1 MAVVVGTDSY
11 ATEAELLA
19 YATARGITISGDQ
32 TQLLIRA
39 MDFLENQ
46 RFIGYKAA
54 SDQALQWP
62 RTGVMIDGWDIDSTV
77 TPNKVKVAQM
87 EVALSMDADSDPMA
101 VTDPDVK
108 SQTVGTISITYQ
120 DKSQTKRPKIDTAL
134 NGLVESGIK
143 VVIL

>member
-39 MDFLENQ
+39 MDYLENQ

-62 RTGVMIDGWDIDSTV
+62 RTGAVIDGWDIDSTV

-87 EVALSMDADSDPMA
+87 EVALAMDADSDPMA
-101 VTDPDVK
+101 VTDPDIK
-108 SQTVGTISITYQ
+108 TQSVGTISITYQ
-120 DKSQTKRPKIDTAL
+120 DNSSTKRPKIDVAL
-134 NGLVESGIK
+134 SGLVESGIK
-143 VVIL
+143 VIIL

>member
-101 VTDPDVK
+101 VTDPDIK
-108 SQTVGTISITYQ
+108 TQSVGTISITYQ
-120 DKSQTKRPKIDTAL
+120 DNSSTKRPKIDDAL
-134 NGLVESGIK
+134 SGLVESGIK

>member
-39 MDFLENQ
+39 MDYLENQ

-54 SDQALQWP
+54 RDQALQWP
-62 RTGVMIDGWDIDSTV
+62 RIGVIIDGWDIDSIV
-77 TPNKVKVAQM
+77 TPTKVKVAQM
-87 EVALSMDADSDPMA
+87 EVALAMDADSDPMA
-101 VTDPDVK
+101 VTDPDIK
-108 SQTVGTISITYQ
+108 TQSVGTISITYQ
-120 DKSQTKRPKIDTAL
+120 DNSSTKRPKIDVAL
-134 NGLVESGIK
+134 SGLVESGIK
-143 VVIL
+143 VIIL

>member
-1 MAVVVGTDSY
+1 MTVTVGTDSY

-39 MDFLENQ
+39 MDYLENQ

-62 RTGVMIDGWDIDSTV
+62 RTGVVIDGWDIDSTV

-101 VTDPDVK
+101 VTDPDIK
-108 SQTVGTISITYQ
+108 TQSVGTISITYQ
-120 DKSQTKRPKIDTAL
+120 DNSSTKRPKIDVAL
-134 NGLVESGIK
+134 SGLVESGIK

>member
-1 MAVVVGTDSY
+1 MTVTVGTDSY

-39 MDFLENQ
+39 MDYLENQ

-62 RTGVMIDGWDIDSTV
+62 RTGVVIDGWDIDSTV

-101 VTDPDVK
+101 VTDPDIK
-108 SQTVGTISITYQ
+108 TQSVGTISITYM
-120 DKSQTKRPKIDTAL
+120 DNSSTKRPKIDTAL
-134 NGLVESGIK
+134 SGLIESGIK

>member
-101 VTDPDVK
+101 VTDPDIK
-108 SQTVGTISITYQ
+108 TQSVGTISITYM
-120 DKSQTKRPKIDTAL
+120 DNSSTKRPKIDTAL
-134 NGLVESGIK
+134 SGLIESGIK

>member
-39 MDFLENQ
+39 MDYLENQ

-62 RTGVMIDGWDIDSTV
+62 RTGVVIDGWDIDSTV

-87 EVALSMDADSDPMA
+87 EVALAMDADSDPMA
-101 VTDPDVK
+101 VTDPDIK
-108 SQTVGTISITYQ
+108 TQSVGTISITYQ
-120 DKSQTKRPKIDTAL
+120 DNSSTKRPKIDVAL
-134 NGLVESGIK
+134 SGLIESGIK

>member
-1 MAVVVGTDSY
+1 MTVTVGTDSY

-39 MDFLENQ
+39 MDYLENQ

-120 DKSQTKRPKIDTAL
+120 DKSSTKRPKIDTAL
-134 NGLVESGIK
+134 SGLVESGIK

>member
-39 MDFLENQ
+39 MDYLENQ

-62 RTGVMIDGWDIDSTV
+62 RTGVVIDGWDIDSTV

-101 VTDPDVK
+101 VTDPDIK
-108 SQTVGTISITYQ
+108 TQSVGTISITYQ
-120 DKSQTKRPKIDTAL
+120 DNSSTKRPKIDVAL
-134 NGLVESGIK
+134 SGLIESGIK

>member
-39 MDFLENQ
+39 MDYLENQ

-54 SDQALQWP
+54 SDQSLQWP
-62 RTGVMIDGWDIDSTV
+62 RTGVVIDGWDIDSTV

-101 VTDPDVK
+101 VTDPDIK
-108 SQTVGTISITYQ
+108 TQSVGTISITYQ
-120 DKSQTKRPKIDTAL
+120 DNSSTKRPKIDAAL
-134 NGLVESGIK
+134 SGLVESGIK
-143 VVIL
+143 VIIL

>member
-1 MAVVVGTDSY
+1 MTVTVGTDSY

-39 MDFLENQ
+39 MDYLENQ

-62 RTGVMIDGWDIDSTV
+62 RTGVVIDGWDIASTV

-101 VTDPDVK
+101 VTDPDIK
-108 SQTVGTISITYQ
+108 TQSVGTISITYQ
-120 DKSQTKRPKIDTAL
+120 DNSSTKRPKIDVAL
-134 NGLVESGIK
+134 SGLVESGIK
-143 VVIL
+143 VIIL

>member
-134 NGLVESGIK
+134 SGLVESGIK
-143 VVIL
+143 VVSL

>member
-120 DKSQTKRPKIDTAL
+120 DKSSTKRPKIDTAL
-134 NGLVESGIK
+134 SGLIESGIK

>member
-120 DKSQTKRPKIDTAL
+120 DNSSTKRPKIDTAL
-134 NGLVESGIK
+134 SGLVESGIK

>member
-101 VTDPDVK
+101 VTDPDIK
-108 SQTVGTISITYQ
+108 TQSVGTISITYQ
-120 DKSQTKRPKIDTAL
+120 DNSSTKRPKIDVAL
-134 NGLVESGIK
+134 SGLIESGIK

>member
-1 MAVVVGTDSY
+1 MTVTVGTDSY

-39 MDFLENQ
+39 MDYLENQ

-62 RTGVMIDGWDIDSTV
+62 RTGVVIDGGDIDSTV

-87 EVALSMDADSDPMA
+87 EVALAMDADSDPMA
-101 VTDPDVK
+101 VTDPDIK
-108 SQTVGTISITYQ
+108 TQSVGTISITYM
-120 DKSQTKRPKIDTAL
+120 DNSSTKRPKIDTAL
-134 NGLVESGIK
+134 SGLIESGIK